1 MRNRHLMRFQLK
13 REAWDWNTSIPR
25 FRQECEDDARRT
37 SKLPDGIEVSPIEI
51 PGLPDGLSAEWILP
65 SHAMK
70 DKVIF
75 YIHGGGYVSGSCSD
89 HRAQVAKIVKG
100 SQTGALLFEYRLA
113 PEHSYPAALNDT
125 LAAYRWLLSQGFS
138 SSEIVIVG
146 DSAGA
151 GLGLAALLAL
161 RDQGIPLP
169 AAAVVIAPMTDLKLT
184 GESHRTRAKVCLS
197 PPGMAVVCSKYYA
210 GDHDPADPYIS
221 PLYGDLHGLPP
232 LLIYVGDYDTL
243 LDDSTRFAAKAAD
256 AGVDVTLRVGEKM
269 VHCYPLLAPLFPEA
283 SQALA
288 EICEFIKAHLD

>member
-1 MRNRHLMRFQLK
+1 M
-13 REAWDWNTSIPR
+13 
-25 FRQECEDDARRT
+25 
-37 SKLPDGIEVSPIEI
+37 
-51 PGLPDGLSAEWILP
+51 
-65 SHAMK
+65 
-70 DKVIF
+70 
-75 YIHGGGYVSGSCSD
+75 
-89 HRAQVAKIVKG
+89 
-100 SQTGALLFEYRLA
+100 
-113 PEHSYPAALNDT
+113 
-125 LAAYRWLLSQGFS
+125 
-138 SSEIVIVG
+138 
-146 DSAGA
+146 
-151 GLGLAALLAL
+151 GLAALLAL

-269 VHCYPLLAPLFPEA
+269 VHCYPLLAPLIPEA